1 MNMLPA
7 ETPVF
12 SADWFSRCV
21 PAWTQLFAAHMPNPR
36 RILEIGAFE
45 GRATCFMLEHLL
57 PAEGGEIHCVDTWE
71 GGVEHDGIPM
81 DAVERRFRANVGAV
95 LARHPRHQ
103 VFSHRGQSRHA
114 LGNLL
119 AKGQA
124 GTFDFL
130 YVDGSHQAPDVLED
144 LVLGFR
150 LCRPGA
156 IVICDDYL
164 WQRQP
169 AGQEDVLDTP
179 KLAIDA
185 FTTIYRRRLRLL
197 EWPSSYQLAFR
208 KTAD

>member
-1 MNMLPA
+1 MD
-7 ETPVF
+7 TPPSDAPGFTV
-12 SADWFSRCV
+12 DWFSHRI
-21 PAWTQLFAAHMPNPR
+21 PAWTWLFANNMPNPR
-36 RILEIGAFE
+36 QILEIGAFE

-71 GGVEHDGIPM
+71 GGAEHNGIAM
-81 DAVERRFRANVGAV
+81 DAVARRFRANVGAV
-95 LARHPRHQ
+95 LARRPMHQ
-103 VFSHRGQSRHA
+103 VVSHRGRSRHA
-114 LGNLL
+114 LGNLI
-119 AKGQA
+119 AQGNA
-124 GTFDFL
+124 GKFDFL
-130 YVDGSHQAPDVLED
+130 YVDGSHQAADVLED

-179 KLAIDA
+179 KIAIDA

-197 EWPSSYQLAFR
+197 EWPSSYQVAFR